1 MKAFLLHHPDDLSWV
16 RRTHG
21 PNVRAIAH
29 EDYLPT
35 LLGEELPVFF
45 EHDAYDAKIDK
56 AINFLSHNWYRDSVG
71 IDLLAN
77 GHFSIAEAFSQ
88 GLWISVAGICREY
101 FSLKHWA
108 SQFDQLFV
116 SCNEPLRFL
125 SAASKFGDRVQVYDP
140 EHRHSSPLQSFSERT
155 LIHALLIDWR
165 TILLRHL
172 QRPVS
177 YFLRGRTVALT
188 NWAQRSSEALRSGWL
203 VENANR
209 PWKGVYFD
217 RPDKRYVA
225 AAESRVPVDFTVA
238 KNLDW
243 LAEVLRRID
252 VIWDRP
258 LIELFSETITERYR
272 VQRKEH
278 VKLVAS
284 YTAMLDFYRPNE
296 LVVQSEFWDPSV
308 IAVHLAKERGIPVS
322 CLADGYPVG
331 DQIQWEGGKAPA
343 SQPFFDR
350 IYAMGSQHLHRLRKV
365 GAGCQELVAIF
376 PPILNQ
382 LVIQP
387 ESARDFDVII
397 MTWMPNDLG
406 VTGRNGVRPVILLD
420 ALRVAEASGFKSI
433 AIKIKH
439 PSERAWLVP
448 VLQKSGYLDR
458 VTIIEGAFW
467 RHVTRAHCVIGGVST
482 AIGESAYRNIPYYIY
497 EPIANGFTSDQL
509 DAAAIV
515 EGGVARTPEEL
526 TALLKRPGGSA
537 KGDPA
542 LLFGTS
548 CSPDSWSWE
557 QTRELYTDW
566 AARWADQSGVKEAL
580 QWQGF
585 PLWWAST
592 LITKD
597 TFVDYGWF
605 QELHDRLRGQ
615 SSKHIRPR
623 SGLAVVVAMF
633 VNCIKDICRWMLAR
647 LLPKPAPVEGSRVWF
662 HGLECNLCEANGEMF
677 DRMYDQVPLEDKTY
691 GLVSSFILRVSFK
704 RTDLLHPFRWRRKM
718 REIVRKTPRE
728 VVFLDRY
735 WGLWD
740 VVKIHMA
747 LAENYLRF
755 QRFMRPLLRRRVY
768 IGHAEFTDILFWE
781 IQNSF
786 LDSIPWSLSTA
797 ALFEQWF
804 KACPGDKTLITYG
817 ETLNLTTG
825 SHFILHRD
833 VYLRGNGP
841 ISIGDHSLRSTRQML
856 QSGRHSR

>member
-1 MKAFLLHHPDDLSWV
+1 
-16 RRTHG
+16 
-21 PNVRAIAH
+21 VRAIAH

-71 IDLLAN
+71 IDLFAN

-116 SCNEPLRFL
+116 SCNEPRRFL

-272 VQRKEH
+272 VQREEH

-284 YTAMLDFYRPNE
+284 YTAMLDFYRPTE

-322 CLADGYPVG
+322 WLVDGYPVS
-331 DQIQWEGGKAPA
+331 DVLHKEGGKAPA

-365 GAGCQELVAIF
+365 GADCQELVAIF
-376 PPILNQ
+376 PPILEQ

-387 ESARDFDVII
+387 ESEKDFDAII
-397 MTWMPNDLG
+397 MTWIPNDLG
-406 VTGRNGVRPVILLD
+406 VTGRNGVRPMILLD
-420 ALRVAEASGFKSI
+420 ALRVAEASGFKSL

-439 PSERAWLVP
+439 SSERAWLVP

-458 VTIIEGAFW
+458 VTILEGAFW
-467 RHVTRAHCVIGGVST
+467 RHATRAHCVIGGVST
-482 AIGESAYRNIPYYIY
+482 AMGETAYRNVPYYVY
-497 EPIANGFTSDQL
+497 EPIANGYTDDQL
-509 DAAAIV
+509 ASAIV
-515 EGGVARTPEEL
+515 IAEGGVARTQEEL
-526 TALLKRPGGSA
+526 KELLKRPVGSV
-537 KGDPA
+537 KNDPA
-542 LLFGTS
+542 LLFGVK
-548 CSPDSWSWE
+548 CPPANWPWDR
-557 QTRELYTDW
+557 TRELYADW
-566 AARWADQSGVKEAL
+566 AANWADQSGIKEAL
-580 QWQGF
+580 QCHGF

-592 LITKD
+592 LILKD
-597 TFVDYGWF
+597 TAMDYCWF

-615 SSKHIRPR
+615 PAKHVRPR
-623 SGLAVVVAMF
+623 TGLAVAGGMLVNF
-633 VNCIKDICRWMLAR
+633 VKDLCKWILSL
-647 LLPKPAPVEGSRVWF
+647 LLPEASPSQGSRAWF
-662 HGLECNLCEANGEMF
+662 YSLEYNLLEADGVMF
-677 DRMYDQVPLEDKTY
+677 DRIYDQVPLKDSAH
-691 GLVSSFILRVSFK
+691 GLVSSFIVSLSFTRANLLYPLRWK
-704 RTDLLHPFRWRRKM
+704 RRM
-718 REIVRKTPRE
+718 QEIVDKVPRE
-728 VVFLDRY
+728 VVFLEQFMRLRDI
-735 WGLWD
+735 
-740 VVKIHMA
+740 VQIHVA
-747 LAENYLRF
+747 LAKNYLRF
-755 QRFMRPLLRRRVY
+755 QRFMRPLLCRRVY
-768 IGHAEFTDILFWE
+768 IGHAEFTDILFRE

-833 VYLRGNGP
+833 VYLCGNGP